1 VSRRRRALLLLG
13 LALLLGGLA
22 ASDVARREAALDRE
36 IGPLLP
42 VVVARTQI
50 APGAPITAR
59 RLAVR
64 RVPARFTP
72 PGSVASAGSIQGLKA
87 AIPIPA
93 GAFILASAVSENG
106 TAAPGPPIRSGE
118 RVADVTAV
126 APPGLVQPGTHVDV
140 LVSREEGDGTT
151 GQTVLALE
159 DVEVLGAVP
168 VSRDGAGPDDSPK
181 VAASLRVDLE
191 QAVYLA
197 AAQSFARE
205 LRLLP
210 RAAGDRTDGSRGLTV
225 GADLGLR
232 KTR

>member
-1 VSRRRRALLLLG
+1 MSRRRRALLLLG
-13 LALLLGGLA
+13 LAVLLGGLA

-42 VVVARTQI
+42 VVVARSQLPAGTRI
-50 APGAPITAR
+50 DAS

-64 RVPARFTP
+64 LVPARFAP
-72 PGSVASAGSIQGLKA
+72 PGSVASAGSIAGLRT

-93 GAFILASAVSENG
+93 GGFVLASAVSEAGN
-106 TAAPGPPIRSGE
+106 TSPGPPIRSGE

-126 APPGLVQPGTHVDV
+126 GSPELVQPGTHVDV
-140 LVSREEGDGTT
+140 LVSREEGDGSP
-151 GQTVLALE
+151 GGTVLALE
-159 DVEVLGAVP
+159 DVEVLSAAP
-168 VSRDGAGPDDSPK
+168 VARESAGDGASAAPR
-181 VAASLRVDLE
+181 VAASLRVDLK

-210 RAAGDRTDGSRGLTV
+210 RATGDRRSGDEGLSV
-225 GADLGLR
+225 GADLR
-232 KTR
+232 

>member
-42 VVVARTQI
+42 VVVARTQLPAGTEI
-50 APGAPITAR
+50 SAG

-64 RVPARFTP
+64 RVPARFAP
-72 PGSVASAGSIQGLKA
+72 PGSVASPASIQGLKT

-93 GAFILASAVSENG
+93 GGFMLASAVSESG
-106 TAAPGPPIRSGE
+106 TAAPGPPVRAGE

-126 APPGLVQPGTHVDV
+126 APLDLVQPGTHVDV
-140 LVSREEGDGTT
+140 LVSQEAGDGST
-151 GQTVLALE
+151 GKTVLALE
-159 DVEVLGAVP
+159 DVEVLAATPAAGESTGDDP
-168 VSRDGAGPDDSPK
+168 SRPR
-181 VAASLRVDLE
+181 VAASLRVDLR

-197 AAQSFARE
+197 AAQAFARE

-210 RAAGDRTDGSRGLTV
+210 RAAGDRGEGAQGLEVGS
-225 GADLGLR
+225 DLR
-232 KTR
+232 